1 MNAPTLSTS
10 NLVMSW
16 GQGSGGVPTSY
27 TVYVLQNGSALITLT
42 PGNVTTTQYGLSI
55 NSPTTGSGA
64 NYSFYVTATNGSGT
78 SPPSATSSLITY
90 PAAPT
95 GLTATTTQ
103 TGAPGTYTI
112 TYNWSGTFYPA
123 GGIGSWNVILYSV
136 IAGITTSVQNR
147 NYSYGQLSDT
157 YTNFVTGASY
167 YCVVTGYSWNSQA
180 GASSTFTSQQVSA
193 YNPYGGPQGVQ
204 GYQGVQGAQG
214 SAGPMGPQGPA
225 GNPGLMQVNNYSVA
239 NQLVTTAADS
249 VHVNTNPNLT
259 FDGTTL
265 TLTGNLTQA
274 GGASLNSGA
283 LSGVTTLNTSGA
295 IATSAG
301 FTGPSI
307 NTNSTTL
314 SRVSGV
320 TLNNGAVSGVT
331 TLNANGSIATS
342 AGFTGPSF
350 SATNFVTAGGG
361 FTGPSSSTINGISIG
376 LTNQN
381 VSGVGTLSCGAITG
395 SSLALGSG
403 GITAAGALSGVTTI
417 TNGASTSITSIGTA
431 SYPVTNIY
439 ATTFT
444 GALTGNVTG
453 NCTGSS
459 ASCTGNAATATNV
472 SGGSVSATSVSA
484 STTLTATSTTA
495 VHQLGNMVFSNNTI
509 SWIGD
514 GGYDTGV
521 QWVSDGIFN
530 IMNNAVVHAQFNTSG
545 LDMKTYPISNA
556 GTITSTGFS
565 GPLTGNVTGNCSG
578 SSGSCTGN
586 AAGLTGTPAI
596 TVGTISCGAITST
609 GNLGLGSNTITSG
622 NHIPNA
628 NTNTLGT
635 STSNW
640 SNVYSST
647 FTGGSIGNGNST
659 FTVNTPGGTTSVDT
673 LTVQVGGGTVP
684 GFAINAA
691 GTIQAFTTV
700 YARNADGNSNAVVQV
715 LGNGNG
721 AGNATAVQLGSYV
734 RATGSTRTDIR
745 IDAINN
751 SDTKT
756 IAYFDG
762 ANVRMGINTRS
773 PAYPLDVNGT
783 GRFFDIGSAVTNGVY
798 IQGIGTSAN
807 PTTSRTTIAGI
818 AMGNG
823 SSGTG
828 IYAFQG
834 SNKNTNVV
842 DLGFFTGATSAER
855 LTIAA
860 ATGYIGINNTSPA
873 YLLDVKGGTTAADCI
888 RFQGANEV
896 GGGRIVFQNTV
907 SSNSF
912 IMYGPNSSE
921 QFYIYSVTS
930 GAYIYQTT
938 TMSSTWTVGSDR
950 RLKNVI
956 GPVVNSTSQLENLNP
971 VYYTLKADPSAR
983 QLTGLIAQEV
993 LPYYPN
999 LVSEHTPP
1007 NTTETMYGLDY
1018 GGFITP
1024 LIASIKELSARL
1036 SNVEAQL
1043 AART

>member
-167 YCVVTGYSWNSQA
+167 YCVVTGYSWNLQG

-307 NTNSTTL
+307 NTNSGTS

-320 TLNNGAVSGVT
+320 TLNNGALSGVT
-331 TLNANGSIATS
+331 TLNASGAIATS

-361 FTGPSSSTINGISIG
+361 FTGPNTSTINGININ
-376 LTNQN
+376 LANQN
-381 VSGVGTLSCGAITG
+381 VSGVGTLSCGAITAAG
-395 SSLALGSG
+395 TIAPSADATYTLGTSSIKFTTVYGAQFSG
-403 GITAAGALSGVTTI
+403 NAATASSVAYSGITG
-417 TNGASTSITSIGTA
+417 ITSGSTFAGNAATA
-431 SYPVTNIY
+431 SSVAYSGITGI
-439 ATTFT
+439 TSGSTF
-444 GALTGNVTG
+444 A
-453 NCTGSS
+453 
-459 ASCTGNAATATNV
+459 GNAATAT
-472 SGGSVSATSVSA
+472 SAT
-484 STTLTATSTTA
+484 
-495 VHQLGNMVFSNNTI
+495 
-509 SWIGD
+509 
-514 GGYDTGV
+514 
-521 QWVSDGIFN
+521 
-530 IMNNAVVHAQFNTSG
+530 
-545 LDMKTYPISNA
+545 NA
-556 GTITSTGFS
+556 G
-565 GPLTGNVTGNCSG
+565 
-578 SSGSCTGN
+578 
-586 AAGLTGTPAI
+586 GLTGTPAI

-628 NTNTLGT
+628 SGNTLGT

-640 SNVYSST
+640 SNVYAT
-647 FTGGSIGNGNST
+647 
-659 FTVNTPGGTTSVDT
+659 T
-673 LTVQVGGGTVP
+673 LTGLL
-684 GFAINAA
+684 AA
-691 GTIQAFTTV
+691 G
-700 YARNADGNSNAVVQV
+700 
-715 LGNGNG
+715 
-721 AGNATAVQLGSYV
+721 
-734 RATGSTRTDIR
+734 
-745 IDAINN
+745 
-751 SDTKT
+751 
-756 IAYFDG
+756 
-762 ANVRMGINTRS
+762 NVFS
-773 PAYPLDVNGT
+773 
-783 GRFFDIGSAVTNGVY
+783 SNGVY
-798 IQGIGTSAN
+798 NDEAGGYRFGTGPGYNTYYAPLATGGHYWNIGPNATSTRYASLTSTALTVTGNIVPGADKTYTLGTSGNNWSNIYSSIATISNTIFMDNTASTNGSRFVIALANQSVYFEAGLTGTSSSAANMYFTSMNAGNIWMVIDALGRVGIGCNTPTS
-807 PTTSRTTIAGI
+807 TLVVT
-818 AMGNG
+818 
-823 SSGTG
+823 GT
-828 IYAFQG
+828 IYA
-834 SNKNTNVV
+834 
-842 DLGFFTGATSAER
+842 TS
-855 LTIAA
+855 TI
-860 ATGYIGINNTSPA
+860 T
-873 YLLDVKGGTTAADCI
+873 
-888 RFQGANEV
+888 
-896 GGGRIVFQNTV
+896 
-907 SSNSF
+907 SNSD
-912 IMYGPNSSE
+912 G
-921 QFYIYSVTS
+921 
-930 GAYIYQTT
+930 
-938 TMSSTWTVGSDR
+938 
-950 RLKNVI
+950 RLKNVLAPI
-956 GPVVNSTSQLENLNP
+956 SNGLAMLEPLNP
-971 VYYTLKADPSAR
+971 VSFTMKDDTTSRVKY
-983 QLTGLIAQEV
+983 GFIAQEIRNT
-993 LPYYPN
+993 LPELVYEVPN
-999 LVSEHTPP
+999 EEKILHMTYSDLVGPLVS
-1007 NTTETMYGLDY
+1007 
-1018 GGFITP
+1018 
-1024 LIASIKELSARL
+1024 AVKE
-1036 SNVEAQL
+1036 L
-1043 AART
+1043 AARVTVLEGKLSNA